1 MKIWNRI
8 ENHYFCLNAKSKFR
22 YIVRKIG
29 HPPLS
34 LCIICIYFIHFYIY
48 ILCVWFKLVSI
59 LWCGFQIPIHPIEFL
74 NFVCDLRVRTGA
86 RRKNVFCECVQAEF
100 GASVQRRKAA
110 ELRDREYVVFCGSG
124 NQIKVNKTSKMS
136 IIQLTEYLL
145 WKSIKHK
152 TSGFTVLKQEF
163 PHNK

>member
-74 NFVCDLRVRTGA
+74 NFVCDLRVRTPVLQHEE
-86 RRKNVFCECVQAEF
+86 KTYFVNVCRQSSEQVCSAERPL
-100 GASVQRRKAA
+100 S
-110 ELRDREYVVFCGSG
+110 SG
-124 NQIKVNKTSKMS
+124 IEST
-136 IIQLTEYLL
+136 
-145 WKSIKHK
+145 
-152 TSGFTVLKQEF
+152 
-163 PHNK
+163 